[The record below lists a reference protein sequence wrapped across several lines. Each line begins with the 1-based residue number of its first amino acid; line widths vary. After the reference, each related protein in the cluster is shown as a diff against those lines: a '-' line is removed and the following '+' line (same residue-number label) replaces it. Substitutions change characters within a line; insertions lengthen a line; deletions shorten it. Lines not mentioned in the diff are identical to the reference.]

1 MTETGRDM
9 SQEARPLWTFKEV
22 SEALGVPSQAEWQ
35 AQGVSIDTRTLS
47 HGDIFVAIRGD
58 RLDGHDYVSN
68 AFENG
73 AAVAIVAADAKLND
87 IKGLDET
94 HLLHVTDTQEALERL
109 GQAARNRM
117 SGKVIAVTGSVGK
130 TTVKEG
136 LGLVFSQIGKTHI
149 SQASYNNLWGVPL
162 SLARMPADTEIGV
175 FEIGMNHAGEISPLT
190 RQVRPDIA
198 VITKI
203 ANAHIEHFDTLEGIA
218 RAKAEIFE
226 GLGGLKTALVPADSE
241 WAALLTQSA
250 KDVGARRVVSFGES
264 DTCDARVISFK
275 LHDHCSCV
283 SAEILGQS
291 VTFRIG
297 APGHH
302 QIVNAM
308 SILATV
314 QVLEEDLTSAV
325 LSLGEMK
332 AMDGRGR
339 LHNISL
345 SDGELIVIDESY
357 NANPESIVA
366 ALKTLGQFPRLG
378 QGRRIAVLGDMKELG
393 GQSDALHKSLV
404 EHIVNTD
411 VDIVFT
417 VGAQMKLL
425 QDALPGGRRGAH
437 ATSVDGLISLLKR
450 EVHAGDAV
458 MVKGS
463 NSMRL
468 SELVKCLVDLDV
480 KQGFGAPIV
489 QNERGMS

>member
-1 MTETGRDM
+1 MTESGHDM
-9 SQEARPLWTFKEV
+9 LQETRPLWTSKEV
-22 SEALGVPSQAEWQ
+22 SEALGVPSLTEWQ

-73 AAVAIVAADAKLND
+73 ASVAIVDTDAELN
-87 IKGLDET
+87 IVAGVDET
-94 HLLHVTDTQEALERL
+94 HLIRVMDTQNALEKL
-109 GQAARNRM
+109 GQAARNRIT
-117 SGKVIAVTGSVGK
+117 GQVVAVTGSVGK

-162 SLARMPADTEIGV
+162 SLARMPADTQFGV
-175 FEIGMNHAGEISPLT
+175 FEIGMNHAGEISSLT

-203 ANAHIEHFDTLEGIA
+203 ANAHIEHFDSLEGIA
-218 RAKAEIFE
+218 HAKAEIFE
-226 GLGGLKTALVPADSE
+226 GLDGLKTALVPADSE
-241 WAALLTQSA
+241 WAPLLMQSA
-250 KDVGARRVVSFGES
+250 KDAGAKRVVSFGES
-264 DTCDARVISFK
+264 DASDVRVISFK

-283 SAEILGQS
+283 SADISGQP

-297 APGHH
+297 ATGHH

-308 SILATV
+308 SILAAV
-314 QVLEEDLTSAV
+314 QVFEEDLTSAV

-339 LHNISL
+339 RHNISL
-345 SDGELIVIDESY
+345 SDGDLVVIDESY
-357 NANPESIVA
+357 NANPESMVA

-393 GQSDALHKSLV
+393 SQGDELHKNLV
-404 EHIVNTD
+404 EHIINTD
-411 VDIVFT
+411 VDVVFT
-417 VGAQMKLL
+417 VGSQMKLL

-437 ATSVDGLISLLKR
+437 ATSVDDLKSFLTQ

-468 SELVKCLVDLDV
+468 SELVKCLIDLDIEE
-480 KQGFGAPIV
+480 GFGASTV
-489 QNERGMS
+489 QNEGGIS

>member
-1 MTETGRDM
+1 MTDTGRDL
-9 SQEARPLWTFKEV
+9 STDARPLWTSQEV
-22 SEALGVPSQAEWQ
+22 SEALSVSSQVEWQ
-35 AQGVSIDTRTLS
+35 ANGVSIDTRTLS

-58 RLDGHDYVSN
+58 RLDGHDYVPN

-73 AAVAIVAADAKLND
+73 AAVAIVAADAELAD
-87 IKGLDET
+87 ISGVNES
-94 HLLHVTDTQEALERL
+94 HLIRVADTQDALEKL

-117 SGKVIAVTGSVGK
+117 SGQVVAVTGSVGK

-136 LGLVFSQIGKTHI
+136 LGLVFAQLGKTHI

-162 SLARMPADTEIGV
+162 SLARMPADTVFGV
-175 FEIGMNHAGEISPLT
+175 FEIGMNHAGEISALT

-203 ANAHIEHFDTLEGIA
+203 ANAHIEHFESLEGIA

-226 GLGGLKTALVPADSE
+226 GLDGLKTALIPADSD
-241 WAALLTQSA
+241 WADLLAQSA
-250 KDVGARRVVSFGES
+250 KDSGATKIVSFGES
-264 DTCDARVISFK
+264 DASDARVISFK

-283 SAEILGQS
+283 SADILGQP

-302 QIVNAM
+302 QILNAM
-308 SILATV
+308 AILAAV

-339 LHNISL
+339 RHNITL
-345 SDGELIVIDESY
+345 PDGELVVIDESY
-357 NANPESIVA
+357 NANPESMVA

-393 GQSDALHKSLV
+393 GQGDALHKSLV
-404 EHIVNTD
+404 EHINNTD
-411 VDIVFT
+411 VDVVFT
-417 VGAQMKLL
+417 VGRQMKLL

-437 ATSVDGLISLLKR
+437 ATTVDGLKSFLTQ

-458 MVKGS
+458 MIKGS
-463 NSMRL
+463 NSMGL
-468 SELVKCLVDLDV
+468 SELVKSLIDLDMEE
-480 KQGFGAPIV
+480 GFGASPV
-489 QNERGMS
+489 QNEGGVS

>member
-1 MTETGRDM
+1 MTDTGRDL
-9 SQEARPLWTFKEV
+9 STDARPLWTSQEV
-22 SEALGVPSQAEWQ
+22 SEALSVSSQVEWQ
-35 AQGVSIDTRTLS
+35 ANGVSIDTRTLS

-58 RLDGHDYVSN
+58 RLDGHDYVPN

-73 AAVAIVAADAKLND
+73 AAVAIVAADAELAD
-87 IKGLDET
+87 ISGVSES
-94 HLLHVTDTQEALERL
+94 HLIRVADTQDALEKL

-117 SGKVIAVTGSVGK
+117 SGQVVAVTGSVGK

-136 LGLVFSQIGKTHI
+136 LGLVFAQLGKTHI

-162 SLARMPADTEIGV
+162 SLARMPADTVFGV
-175 FEIGMNHAGEISPLT
+175 FEIGMNHAGEISALT

-203 ANAHIEHFDTLEGIA
+203 ANAHIEHFESLEGIA

-226 GLGGLKTALVPADSE
+226 GLDGLKTALIPADSD
-241 WAALLTQSA
+241 WADLLAQSA
-250 KDVGARRVVSFGES
+250 KDSGATKIVSFGES
-264 DTCDARVISFK
+264 DASDARVISFK

-283 SAEILGQS
+283 SADILGQP

-308 SILATV
+308 AILAAV

-339 LHNISL
+339 RHNITL
-345 SDGELIVIDESY
+345 PDGELVVIDESY
-357 NANPESIVA
+357 NANPESMVA

-393 GQSDALHKSLV
+393 GQGDALHKSLV
-404 EHIVNTD
+404 EHINNTD
-411 VDIVFT
+411 VDVVFT
-417 VGAQMKLL
+417 VGRQMKLL

-437 ATSVDGLISLLKR
+437 ATTVDGLKSFLTQ

-458 MVKGS
+458 MIKGS
-463 NSMRL
+463 NSMGL
-468 SELVKCLVDLDV
+468 SELVKSLIDLDMEE
-480 KQGFGAPIV
+480 GFGASPV
-489 QNERGMS
+489 QNEGGVS